1 VKRLAWVVA
10 AAFVAV
16 SCAGESTPG
25 EGASPSTTVVACEP
39 VPDAVCRGA
48 ALAGADLSGRSL
60 IGIDLRNADLSGA
73 NLSDADLTQAVLI
86 GANLSGANL
95 DGAVFARAT
104 LDGAVLSAASVRGAV
119 FSNASLRDVDFDG
132 VETSLAVATNAVT
145 DGATPT
151 DVVDGLLDDDVTADG
166 TGAAV
171 ADVSAEAIA
180 VTPLLEE
187 LTFRISRDRV
197 APTKAARRYAHV
209 ALAMFAATNP
219 DDPLLANVTGFTSPG
234 PLPTDAHPVI
244 ASLVAGSI
252 VAREL
257 FLVPADDVTIA
268 EVADGLIARS
278 IGSLTSTQL
287 RSSFTYGRGVAAAVI
302 ARANADGFAESAK
315 AKAPDV
321 DTPGEWVPTSPNF
334 QPAIDPGW
342 GAVEPFVPS
351 TRDCSLP
358 GPARGGDPQSPFQSD
373 ADEVAEVAANLT
385 DEQRAI
391 ARFWDDSRGRT
402 GTPSGHWLVIA
413 LKLAE
418 STGMSHDASLR
429 MVAAA
434 TMAMSDT
441 FVAVWREKYS
451 WMVERPITVLQ
462 RDDASWSSYLV
473 TPAFPEYPSGHS
485 AVSRAAADVLS
496 SFVGDVAF
504 DDPGYGVTEQ
514 SRRQFNVSPRSF
526 ASLREAADE
535 ASVSR
540 LYGGIHYV
548 IGLEA
553 GKALGTCVARAFEA
567 AKP

>member
-1 VKRLAWVVA
+1 MKRLAWVVA

-25 EGASPSTTVVACEP
+25 DGASPSTTVVVCEP
-39 VPDAVCRGA
+39 IPDAVCRGA

-60 IGIDLRNADLSGA
+60 VGIDLRNADLSGA

-95 DGAVFARAT
+95 DGTVFARAT

-145 DGATPT
+145 DRATPT

-171 ADVSAEAIA
+171 GEVTSDAIA

-209 ALAMFAATNP
+209 ALAMFAATSP
-219 DDPLLANVTGFTSPG
+219 ADPLLANATGFTSPG

-302 ARANADGFAESAK
+302 ARVNADGFAESMK
-315 AKAPDV
+315 MKAPV
-321 DTPGEWVPTSPNF
+321 AGAAGEWVPTSPNF

-342 GAVEPFVPS
+342 GTVEAFVPS

-358 GPARGGDPQSPFQSD
+358 GPARGDDPQSPFQSD

-418 STGMSHDASLR
+418 STGMSHEATLR

-441 FVAVWREKYS
+441 FVAVWREKYR
-451 WMVERPITVLQ
+451 WMVERPITVIQ
-462 RDDASWSSYLV
+462 RRDPSWSSYLV

-526 ASLREAADE
+526 ESMREAADE

-553 GKALGTCVARAFEA
+553 GKALGACVARAFEA

>member
-1 VKRLAWVVA
+1 VKRLALFAVCGL
-10 AAFVAV
+10 VAV

-25 EGASPSTTVVACEP
+25 DGASSSTTIIECEP
-39 VPDAVCRGA
+39 APDAVCRGA
-48 ALAGADLSGRSL
+48 ALAGVDLAGRSL

-86 GANLSGANL
+86 GANLTGANL
-95 DGAVFARAT
+95 DGAILARAT
-104 LDGAVLSAASVRGAV
+104 LDSAVMSAASVRGTV
-119 FSNASLRDVDFDG
+119 FSNASLRTVDFTN
-132 VETSLAVATNAVT
+132 VETSLAIATNAVT

-151 DVVDGLLDDDVTADG
+151 DTVDGLLDDDVTADG
-166 TGAAV
+166 TGAV
-171 ADVSAEAIA
+171 VGEVSVDALA

-219 DDPLLANVTGFTSPG
+219 DDPLLAKVDGFTSPG
-234 PLPTDAHPVI
+234 PLPSDAHPVI

-268 EVADGLIARS
+268 EVADGLISKIA
-278 IGSLTSTQL
+278 GTHTSVQL
-287 RSSFTYGRGVAAAVI
+287 RSSFAYGHGLARAVI
-302 ARANADGFAESAK
+302 ERANVDGFAESMK
-315 AKAPDV
+315 VKAPVADAA
-321 DTPGEWVPTSPNF
+321 GEWVPTSPNF

-342 GAVEPFVPS
+342 GTVEPFLSS

-358 GPARGGDPQSPFQSD
+358 GPKRDGDSKSPYQVD

-402 GTPSGHWLVIA
+402 GTPSGHWLVIG

-418 STGMSHDASLR
+418 STEMSHDATLR
-429 MVAAA
+429 MVAAT
-434 TMAMSDT
+434 TMAMSDA
-441 FVAVWREKYS
+441 FVGVWREKYT

-462 RDDASWSSYLV
+462 REDPSWSSYLV

-496 SFVGDVAF
+496 SFVGEVAF

-526 ASLREAADE
+526 ASLRAAADE

-548 IGLEA
+548 VGLEA
-553 GKALGTCVARAFEA
+553 GKTLGACIARPFEA
-567 AKP
+567 TKP

>member
-1 VKRLAWVVA
+1 MKSLAFAISA
-10 AAFVAV
+10 ALVLVGCAV
-16 SCAGESTPG
+16 DSASTV
-25 EGASPSTTVVACEP
+25 TTTTSLSAPCTP
-39 VPDAVCRGA
+39 APDAVCRGA
-48 ALAGADLSGRSL
+48 NLSGADLSGRSL
-60 IGIDLRNADLSGA
+60 VGIDLRNADLSGV
-73 NLSDADLTQAVLI
+73 NLSGADLTQAVLI
-86 GANLSGANL
+86 GANLSS
-95 DGAVFARAT
+95 AT
-104 LDGAVLSAASVRGAV
+104 LDGTVLARATVDDADFSGASMRGAV
-119 FSNASLRDVDFDG
+119 LSNASLRGARFSGVD
-132 VETSLAVATNAVT
+132 TSLAIATGAVT
-145 DGATPT
+145 DGATP
-151 DVVDGLLDDDVTADG
+151 DDAVDGLLDDDVAADG
-166 TGAAV
+166 TGVAV
-171 ADVSAEAIA
+171 GEVSADALA

-197 APTKAARRYAHV
+197 APTKAARRYAYV
-209 ALAMFAATNP
+209 ALAMFAATKP
-219 DDPLLANVTGFTSPG
+219 DDQLLARVGGFTSPG
-234 PLPTDAHPVI
+234 PLPSDAHPVV

-268 EVADGLIARS
+268 EVADGLISQIAGALS
-278 IGSLTSTQL
+278 SAQL
-287 RSSFTYGRGVAAAVI
+287 RSSFAYGHSVARAVI
-302 ARANADGFAESAK
+302 ERANADGFAESMK
-315 AKAPDV
+315 TKAPVADAA
-321 DTPGEWVPTSPNF
+321 GEWVPTSPNF

-342 GAVEPFVPS
+342 GTVEPFLSS

-358 GPARGGDPQSPFQSD
+358 GPKRDGDSKSPYQVD
-373 ADEVAEVAANLT
+373 ADEVGEVAANLT

-418 STGMSHDASLR
+418 SMELSHDTTLR

-441 FVAVWREKYS
+441 FIAVWREKYT

-462 RDDASWSSYLV
+462 REDPSWSSYLV

-485 AVSRAAADVLS
+485 AVSRAAADVLTAYL
-496 SFVGDVAF
+496 GDVSF
-504 DDPGYGVTEQ
+504 DDPGFGVTEQ

-526 ASLREAADE
+526 ASLRAAADE

-553 GKALGTCVARAFEA
+553 GKALGACIARPFEA